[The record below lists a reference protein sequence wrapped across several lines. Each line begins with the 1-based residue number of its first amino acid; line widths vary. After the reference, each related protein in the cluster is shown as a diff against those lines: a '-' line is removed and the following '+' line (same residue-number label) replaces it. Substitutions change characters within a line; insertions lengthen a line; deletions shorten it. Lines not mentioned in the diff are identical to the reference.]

1 MCADTET
8 GAPWEPTD
16 VRETLR
22 TFISLSSHICLS
34 LPALISEI
42 YVKLKLSFAHIKF
55 STLFSDD
62 LSDNAESEI

>member
-22 TFISLSSHICLS
+22 TFIFLSSHICLS
-34 LPALISEI
+34 LPVLISEI

-55 STLFSDD
+55 STKLSDA